1 MRLAFWV
8 MGVLV
13 IFSGGLVVF
22 INLGT
27 AKAVSFQTTLLEPTS
42 ISSAPATMLP
52 AALSTPPAYSDSIPN
67 EMTPLATPQEIV
79 LAQLRTISLIGL
91 GLIILVG
98 GAVVYYLAGQPLRPL
113 RSFSHTVKHI
123 SAENLNVRLDREDA
137 EDEFSELAETFNL
150 MLDRLETA
158 FNQQSMFVANA
169 AHELRTPLAALRTN
183 LEVVLADSEASLTEY
198 QEMGSQLQFALDRL
212 ERLVADLLLLSS
224 AARVDE
230 EIVVLGPLI
239 EQVVDNLTAMAAEKQ
254 VSLRLK
260 GDGELEGWGN
270 PLLLERAVY
279 NLVENGIYYNQP
291 QGNVEVTLFR
301 EMNKVVIRVADNGI
315 GIPAAE
321 QSLIFDRFYRLD
333 RSRTRHS
340 GGAGLG
346 LSLVAHIVEL
356 HKGYIQLDSE
366 LDVGSTFTIFLPVP
380 DPH

>member
-1 MRLAFWV
+1 M
-8 MGVLV
+8 
-13 IFSGGLVVF
+13 
-22 INLGT
+22 
-27 AKAVSFQTTLLEPTS
+27 
-42 ISSAPATMLP
+42 
-52 AALSTPPAYSDSIPN
+52 
-67 EMTPLATPQEIV
+67 
-79 LAQLRTISLIGL
+79 
-91 GLIILVG
+91 
-98 GAVVYYLAGQPLRPL
+98 
-113 RSFSHTVKHI
+113 
-123 SAENLNVRLDREDA
+123 
-137 EDEFSELAETFNL
+137 AETFNL

-340 GGAGLG
+340 GGRVWACPWWRIL
-346 LSLVAHIVEL
+346 LNFIKA
-356 HKGYIQLDSE
+356 
-366 LDVGSTFTIFLPVP
+366 IFN
-380 DPH
+380 